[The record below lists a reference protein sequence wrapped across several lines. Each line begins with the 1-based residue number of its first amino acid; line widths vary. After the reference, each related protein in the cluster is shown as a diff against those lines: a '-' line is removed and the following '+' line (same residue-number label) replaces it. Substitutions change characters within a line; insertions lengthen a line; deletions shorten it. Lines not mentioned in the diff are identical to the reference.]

1 MHDDVIE
8 QIEPTP
14 ELKKKEC
21 RFTALLI
28 TLGLKFGSFGIAGTV
43 WYLYDLFFAVGAL
56 LISYLIIGI
65 IRSKLR
71 NSAIPRTQQEFQY
84 SDSAIA
90 AWYVSRRLLCDF

>member
-1 MHDDVIE
+1 MHDDIID

-14 ELKKKEC
+14 KLKKREC

-28 TLGLKFGSFGIAGTV
+28 TLGLRFGSFAVTGTV

-71 NSAIPRTQQEFQY
+71 NSAIPSTQQEFQY

-90 AWYVSRRLLCDF
+90 AWYVSRRLLCDL

>member
-1 MHDDVIE
+1 MHDDILE

-14 ELKKKEC
+14 ELKKSEC
-21 RFTALLI
+21 RFIALI
-28 TLGLKFGSFGIAGTV
+28 IALGLKFGSFAIAGIV
-43 WYLYDLFFAVGAL
+43 WYLYDLFFAVAAL

-90 AWYVSRRLLCDF
+90 AWYVSRRLLCDI